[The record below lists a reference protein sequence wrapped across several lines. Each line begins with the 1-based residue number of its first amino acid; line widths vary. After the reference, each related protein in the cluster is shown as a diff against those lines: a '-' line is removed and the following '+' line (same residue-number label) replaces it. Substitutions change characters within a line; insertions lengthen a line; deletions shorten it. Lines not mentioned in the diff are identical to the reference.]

1 MWLSLMNCLTGSMDE
16 STAVLQ
22 NVKNCL
28 PIDTALRPR
37 RLEGCVGEMLSDPLC
52 SIITLYSCYLCLLL
66 SSCHFRGTAQVQVA
80 STTRSQ
86 IVWWLE
92 EMFFINTACVISQ
105 TSLPCAT
112 FINMQYV
119 FLISGCVVSSAYLAI
134 EPAAVQ
140 DGFYDSQR

>member
-1 MWLSLMNCLTGSMDE
+1 MNCLTGSTDE
-16 STAVLQ
+16 NTAVLQ

-28 PIDTALRPR
+28 PIDTALHPR
-37 RLEGCVGEMLSDPLC
+37 RLEGYVGELLSDPLF
-52 SIITLYSCYLCLLL
+52 SFIITLYSCYLCLLL
-66 SSCHFRGTAQVQVA
+66 SSCHFRGTVEVQVTS
-80 STTRSQ
+80 STRLQ

-92 EMFFINTACVISQ
+92 EMFFINTACMIIQ
-105 TSLPCAT
+105 TSHPYAT
-112 FINMQYV
+112 FINMQFV